1 MRVNF
6 RCKMM
11 IWWPKNY
18 GLLET
23 MCYKGY
29 GLREV
34 VLYLYYCTF
43 QETGDW
49 ACQTC

>member
-11 IWWPKNY
+11 IWWPKKNY

-23 MCYKGY
+23 MCYRRY

-34 VLYLYYCTF
+34 LLYKIMYI
-43 QETGDW
+43 
-49 ACQTC
+49 